1 MKQLTRG
8 LLVCAC
14 TSACA
19 MSAFYGAMEIR
30 QAVEKTKHKPFSPW
44 VDLLAPFP
52 ENRTGA

>member
-19 MSAFYGAMEIR
+19 MPAFYGAMEIR